1 MKKICNCCGKNLP
14 IEEFYNNPELRAGV
28 IDICK
33 RCEYLKK
40 QPQKE
45 YPLEFTCRICNKV
58 KPYYEFDVT
67 RKVLRKWYCKECAK
81 IFAEENPG
89 VDLDKQR
96 RLYDTSYRERKREIN
111 RNSRINHYEHK
122 MWANAKKH
130 APERGLEFNIDESD
144 IVIPDKCPIFQKPFE
159 FGKDFYYDWTPSLDR
174 IDNTKEYI
182 KGNVWVISHKANVMK
197 NSATWDE
204 IKVFCQNI
212 LRYSPN
218 NNEKKVIELKDKEL

>member
-1 MKKICNCCGKNLP
+1 
-14 IEEFYNNPELRAGV
+14 
-28 IDICK
+28 
-33 RCEYLKK
+33 
-40 QPQKE
+40 
-45 YPLEFTCRICNKV
+45 
-58 KPYYEFDVT
+58 
-67 RKVLRKWYCKECAK
+67 
-81 IFAEENPG
+81 
-89 VDLDKQR
+89 
-96 RLYDTSYRERKREIN
+96 
-111 RNSRINHYEHK
+111 

-174 IDNTKEYI
+174 IDNTKGYI